1 MSKIAEV
8 ETELL
13 KHEAVCAERYE
24 MIIFR
29 IERLEKIMIIAAG
42 AMIVGLTSILSAIL
56 LGQENNMPGYKMKDK
71 KKKVMSYKSG
81 GKVFKNCATC
91 KSKAACKKA
100 GKCLKKAK

>member
-1 MSKIAEV
+1 
-8 ETELL
+8 
-13 KHEAVCAERYE
+13 
-24 MIIFR
+24 
-29 IERLEKIMIIAAG
+29 
-42 AMIVGLTSILSAIL
+42 
-56 LGQENNMPGYKMKDK
+56 MPGYKTKDK